1 MITNQQLNHLIST
14 YVIDINKDT
23 NNIVGNIEQLK
34 VSRFEIEKTSNILF
48 RFKIIQ
54 HGNHLVQIQCLS
66 SFKILTILPN
76 NTVFFEH
83 FFKIKDTTQTL
94 FHIVYDDIAICL
106 FPRNNPNLILS
117 YSDRL
122 FLKSVNDKFDTEEQ
136 TIFPYEPI
144 EYTSLIALTNQPIY
158 FKDITMLKC
167 SNIRDI
173 FYSILTSYDTFK
185 ECVFISLG
193 DPIFPIDFY
202 IHAQQW
208 AFIDRTVSFQTLKC
222 SSRIINLQSTELH
235 DISLIPD
242 EKEWNYTSGV
252 LFDTRQLPPPNE
264 TLLLWHKLIAVQYD
278 NFYFSST
285 HSYIISGD
293 RIRMKPLAYYH
304 TIFTIL
310 DKYKDPKIHFMVQL
324 ALFSIFFIDV

>member
-1 MITNQQLNHLIST
+1 MITIQQLNHLIST
-14 YVIDINKDT
+14 YVIDINKDK
-23 NNIVGNIEQLK
+23 NNIIGNIEQLK

-106 FPRNNPNLILS
+106 FPRNNPNVILS

-122 FLKSVNDKFDTEEQ
+122 FLKSMNDKFDIEEQ
-136 TIFPYEPI
+136 TIFPYESI
-144 EYTSLIALTNQPIY
+144 EYSRLISLTNQPIY
-158 FKDITMLKC
+158 FKDITVLKC

-173 FYSILTSYDTFK
+173 FYSILTSYDTFT
-185 ECVFISLG
+185 ENVFISLG

-202 IHAQQW
+202 IHSQQW
-208 AFIDRTVSFQTLKC
+208 TFIDRIVSFQTLKC
-222 SSRIINLQSTELH
+222 SPRIINLQSTELH

-242 EKEWNYTSGV
+242 TNEWNYTSGS
-252 LFDTRQLPPPNE
+252 LIDIRQLPPPNE

-278 NFYFSST
+278 SFYFSST
-285 HSYIISGD
+285 HSYIVSGD
-293 RIRMKPLAYYH
+293 RIRLKPLSYYH
-304 TIFTIL
+304 KIFTIL